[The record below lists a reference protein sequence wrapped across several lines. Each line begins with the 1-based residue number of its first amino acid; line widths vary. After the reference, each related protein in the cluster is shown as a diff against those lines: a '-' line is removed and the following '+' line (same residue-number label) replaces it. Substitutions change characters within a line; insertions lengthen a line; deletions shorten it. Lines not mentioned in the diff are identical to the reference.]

1 MSKDTVKT
9 AIDSDGLRYLSKTPG
24 SPFGSAGTHSAATMS
39 CFLCGKHRARS
50 QLKTRKLLGK
60 SQLVCAPTCNEL
72 EEQLRSTKP

>member
-1 MSKDTVKT
+1 MSKDSVKT
-9 AIDSDGLRYLSKTPG
+9 SIDTDGLRYLSKTPG

-60 SQLVCAPTCNEL
+60 SQLVCAPTCTEL
-72 EEQLRSTKP
+72 EEQLRSAG